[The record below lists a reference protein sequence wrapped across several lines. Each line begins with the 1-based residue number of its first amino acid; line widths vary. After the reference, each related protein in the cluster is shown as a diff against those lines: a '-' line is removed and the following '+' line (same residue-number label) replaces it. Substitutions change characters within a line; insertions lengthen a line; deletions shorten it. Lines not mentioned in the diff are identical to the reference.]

1 MRHHRR
7 QWGRGSPPPPS
18 AWRRAGWDEVRTPFG
33 LRIVPRGQGWYEAA
47 KWALWR
53 AVAWAVGIGILVAGV
68 LWVHAYLARAIV
80 R

>member
-1 MRHHRR
+1 VTHRR
-7 QWGRGSPPPPS
+7 RDDGTPPA

-33 LRIVPRGQGWYEAA
+33 LRIVPRGQGWREAA

-53 AVAWAVGIGILVAGV
+53 VLSWVIGAVILLLGG
-68 LWVHAYLARAIV
+68 LWIHAYLARQVI